1 MRGSAGVITAR
12 ARCNFL
18 SARSKLPLDGVSC
31 AASLRGQLPGVR
43 CLHVNDVFTRT
54 KGRDWLGIGA
64 IPLIPARLGIMP
76 PLNASG
82 GRDSVDRGQA
92 TCGCEIHSALHG
104 RSVPIHFSASP
115 RNNKWNKEEP
125 RATTAP
131 EVYTRRLTR
140 ARPRQICVPCAMF
153 FPRDIPSSSFFFYLT
168 ILHPAKQSGIA
179 IAVQLG
185 AVTVLTNTE
194 KPSTSQSHP
203 KSPRSELK
211 SRARR
216 PNVFLR
222 GLNAGESGDAAQWR
236 HGDTEEVQ
244 YEEELERGH
253 VCVQEY
259 RHIGMEAQTKGDW
272 EEQGKR
278 NTHCVRIH

>member
-76 PLNASG
+76 PLNASS

-115 RNNKWNKEEP
+115 RNSLPLSSLSLSLALSIQVSTLVFSLSYSLLLRSHLDATHSAP
-125 RATTAP
+125 RA
-131 EVYTRRLTR
+131 
-140 ARPRQICVPCAMF
+140 
-153 FPRDIPSSSFFFYLT
+153 
-168 ILHPAKQSGIA
+168 K
-179 IAVQLG
+179 
-185 AVTVLTNTE
+185 
-194 KPSTSQSHP
+194 
-203 KSPRSELK
+203 
-211 SRARR
+211 
-216 PNVFLR
+216 
-222 GLNAGESGDAAQWR
+222 
-236 HGDTEEVQ
+236 
-244 YEEELERGH
+244 
-253 VCVQEY
+253 
-259 RHIGMEAQTKGDW
+259 IGMKAQTKEDW